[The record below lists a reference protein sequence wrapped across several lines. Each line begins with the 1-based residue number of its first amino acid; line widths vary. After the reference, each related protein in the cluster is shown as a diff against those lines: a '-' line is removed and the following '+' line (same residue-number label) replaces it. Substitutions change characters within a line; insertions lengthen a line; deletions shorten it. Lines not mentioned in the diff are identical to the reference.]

1 MKGRNVT
8 FVTQHGARLVLQG
21 EQHHITPDIRAAADA
36 FKMNMVELLYIFGNH
51 CAVVGLQ
58 QLHAV

>member
-36 FKMNMVELLYIFGNH
+36 FKMNMIELLYIL
-51 CAVVGLQ
+51 ATIVP
-58 QLHAV
+58 